1 MGGSVRMTSL
11 IINPS
16 YRDAPTLS
24 CNRMQMKGKDSLRIE
39 MFDTDFVKA
48 GYDVRQIVHS
58 KRKAEKKEKKC
69 RILRIFGS

>member
-1 MGGSVRMTSL
+1 
-11 IINPS
+11 
-16 YRDAPTLS
+16 
-24 CNRMQMKGKDSLRIE
+24 MQMKGKDSLRIE

-48 GYDVRQIVHS
+48 GYDVHQIVHS